1 LQVKVS
7 RASIAGIAAA
17 VAAVSLMTAA
27 TSVGL
32 VSVRTFAITPRAAAQ
47 GKLWLLFSSAL
58 VADRP
63 AWVELLAF
71 AGFAIVVLALVGP
84 WVLWSSALLG
94 HAGSTLAM
102 YGVVGGA
109 GLIVPSAFASVL
121 SYEDYGS
128 SAMIAAWV
136 GVIAAVAWRT
146 RSGSADRLGVAV
158 FVASAASIAWA
169 IRPDFSVLDGEHV
182 FAFAIGVAATHPGF
196 GRYVDRVLRE
206 WWRLTRV
213 AAAAA
218 AALWRRPAHL
228 FGDSEG

>member
-1 LQVKVS
+1 VKVS
-7 RASIAGIAAA
+7 RESVAGVAGA

-32 VSVRTFAITPRAAAQ
+32 VSARTFAITPRAAAQ
-47 GKLWLLFSSAL
+47 GRLWLLFSSAL

-63 AWVELLAF
+63 AWVEIVAF

-84 WVLWSSALLG
+84 WVLWSSALIG

-102 YGVVGGA
+102 YGVIGGA

-121 SYEDYGS
+121 SYEDYGT

-136 GVIAAVAWRT
+136 GVIAAVAWRSRT
-146 RSGSADRLGVAV
+146 GGANRLGVVV

-169 IRPDFSVLDGEHV
+169 IRPDFSILDGEHV

-196 GRYVDRVLRE
+196 GRYIDRVLRD
-206 WWRLTRV
+206 WWRLARV
-213 AAAAA
+213 MAAAAA
-218 AALWRRPAHL
+218 ARRRPAHL
-228 FGDSEG
+228 FGDTEG